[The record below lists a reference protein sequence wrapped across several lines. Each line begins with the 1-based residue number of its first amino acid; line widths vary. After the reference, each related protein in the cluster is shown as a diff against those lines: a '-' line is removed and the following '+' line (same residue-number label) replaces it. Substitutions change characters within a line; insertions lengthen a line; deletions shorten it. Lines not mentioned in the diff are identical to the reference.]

1 MANSQTPSGTRN
13 QEHKQRR
20 RSSTATIDE
29 NEAFSSSPFSG
40 SSVAGSDDTAATG
53 GMASAN
59 DDMSF
64 SDSDDADDDDGTA
77 MSLDTGTERSM
88 SPADS
93 DGSATSARLDQSLR
107 QAAEV
112 AGTRPIDY
120 DKNEDI
126 SMEYTNHEIAGAFK
140 PWIKKGERLSFGA
153 DDLSSRLDQENVNP
167 FSGSLQPDSR
177 NKRGALAEQHTQLS
191 PTHGAADMDGP
202 SDVMGRRGSTGNAST
217 YDDQTMEFTNVVG
230 GIARRDLSPSK
241 DFSDTAGDEEM
252 TMEFTSV
259 FGGVLGKNNAHPNNS
274 SPERGN
280 FYQSAQSREGFGYPD
295 LGVNDSDGE
304 ADMDMTGA
312 VGGILPPIEEDTEP
326 LEDETMGMDMTNAI
340 GKILTPIRG
349 QFAGTMFEEPEPNE
363 PESSPFQENIVPSP
377 PKPHSSRLFTAV
389 ASEHGSPSLTLN
401 PQRSTGPR
409 TSTTPIKSSRVAS
422 SPPKTPTTPTRKQ
435 SPRTPAPQTPE
446 RPTSRRGP
454 SRSASPKKNTKPIS
468 AQSKTMPSPGSLFR
482 HDAQTGLST
491 PSFVLKPQRRSAS
504 GLGIDK
510 EGLGSPRIAEML
522 DRRRSIGEDA
532 QDFVP
537 QSQPSRGVRFGDAK
551 DIEMESDND
560 LESFSPER
568 PEIGG
573 NLRGPDKD
581 STLNLRDMISSLTPK
596 KNKFK
601 GRKSLH
607 VGSAR
612 GLLGKRPAELDE
624 EDDDEDHTPKRLKGR
639 EASPVKSIRLPAPPS
654 KAETT
659 GRVPRM
665 SLRNVADISP
675 VKHASTT
682 PKGPVPLT
690 NIPHLAAP
698 KQPSPAEGIAEE
710 QADEEVPGSDAVS
723 SDVKPIQLSEFLKM
737 TNIHFMEL
745 TTTKRRHTL
754 APEKNE
760 NLTVDRTSPKEVGL
774 EDCVAAGFCTIPML
788 ELYQHVSAPSLGIVL
803 APTNSS
809 HSLVASSSPTS
820 PKVDASSVPSK
831 QKPLRKTLLSFKN
844 TLLRPQISVC

>member
-1 MANSQTPSGTRN
+1 MANAQDKTPSGTAN
-13 QEHKQRR
+13 QENKQSR

-53 GMASAN
+53 GIAPAN

-64 SDSDDADDDDGTA
+64 SDSDDVDDDDGTA
-77 MSLDTGTERSM
+77 MSLDNATEKSM

-93 DGSATSARLDQSLR
+93 DGSVTSARLDQSLR
-107 QAAEV
+107 QAAEA
-112 AGTRPIDY
+112 AGRRGIDY
-120 DKNEDI
+120 GGDGDS

-153 DDLSSRLDQENVNP
+153 EDLSSRLDQENLNP
-167 FSGSLQPDSR
+167 FAGSLQPISENWGGHFEER
-177 NKRGALAEQHTQLS
+177 SVGLS
-191 PTHGAADMDGP
+191 PSHGKPNTNGP
-202 SDVMGRRGSTGNAST
+202 SDVIGRRVSTGNEST
-217 YDDQTMEFTNVVG
+217 YDDQTMEFTNVIG
-230 GIARRDLSPSK
+230 GISK
-241 DFSDTAGDEEM
+241 DGSSPLKGFSDTAGDEEM

-259 FGGVLGKNNAHPNNS
+259 FGGLLSKDNAQQNNS
-274 SPERGN
+274 SPEGGH
-280 FYQSAQSREGFGYPD
+280 FYQPAQSREGFGYPD

-304 ADMDMTGA
+304 TDMEMTGA
-312 VGGILPPIEEDTEP
+312 VGGILPPIEENTEP
-326 LEDETMGMDMTNAI
+326 LEDETMGMDMTNAV

-349 QFAGTMFEEPEPNE
+349 QTAGTEFGETKPNE
-363 PESSPFQENIVPSP
+363 PESSPFQEHIVPSP
-377 PKPHSSRLFTAV
+377 PKPQSIRQLTAV
-389 ASEHGSPSLTLN
+389 ASEHGSPSLTLKPHSN
-401 PQRSTGPR
+401 TRPR
-409 TSTTPIKSSRVAS
+409 MSTTPTKSNQIPS
-422 SPPKTPTTPTRKQ
+422 SPPKTPTTPTRRQ
-435 SPRTPAPQTPE
+435 SPRKSAPQTPE
-446 RPTSRRGP
+446 RPPSRRGP

-468 AQSKTMPSPGSLFR
+468 AQSKTMPSPASLFR

-491 PSFVLKPQRRSAS
+491 PSFVLKPQRRPSS

-522 DRRRSIGEDA
+522 DRRRSIGDDA
-532 QDFVP
+532 QNFVP
-537 QSQPSRGVRFGDAK
+537 QNQPSRGIRFGGTEQ
-551 DIEMESDND
+551 IEMESDDND

-568 PEIGG
+568 PEIGAH
-573 NLRGPDKD
+573 LRGPEKE
-581 STLNLRDMISSLTPK
+581 STLNLREMISSLTPK

-624 EDDDEDHTPKRLKGR
+624 YDDHDHTPKRLKGR

-659 GRVPRM
+659 GRAPRL
-665 SLRNVADISP
+665 SVSNVADMSP
-675 VKHASTT
+675 VKHTSTT

-690 NIPHLAAP
+690 NIPVLAAP
-698 KQPSPAEGIAEE
+698 NQRSSAEVTPEE
-710 QADEEVPGSDAVS
+710 QADEEIPNDNAAS
-723 SDVKPIQLSEFLKM
+723 SEVKPIQLSEFLKM

-760 NLTVDRTSPKEVGL
+760 NLTVDRMSPKEVGL

-788 ELYQHVSAPSLGIVL
+788 ELYQHVSASSL
-803 APTNSS
+803 N
-809 HSLVASSSPTS
+809 
-820 PKVDASSVPSK
+820 
-831 QKPLRKTLLSFKN
+831 
-844 TLLRPQISVC
+844 